1 MALNVR
7 RLKPPIGAIAAAL
20 LTALWATM
28 VVARAGSGGQ
38 SPGAGNQVQRPVEGI
53 IVPTRQ
59 PSPVPGPTPQQ
70 PAVPPSPDAAQPPE
84 PGGYIGDAACLD
96 CHDDQKKG
104 YAGTMHG
111 RPEHPRSPA
120 ANHGC
125 ESCHGPAAKHAEE
138 PDVPG
143 LIRVFTKIPPRE
155 ASETCMTCHARDQHA
170 MWDGSS
176 HDARN
181 MSCVTCHSVHAFKS
195 ERAQLKTTQEL
206 ETCATCHRD
215 KIAKLDRSGHM
226 PVREGKMQCS
236 TCHNPHGSSNI
247 RMLRRGDSIGE
258 ACTSCHADKRGPF
271 LWEHAPTRDGCT
283 TCHDPHG
290 SSNERMLIAKPP
302 ILCQR
307 CHVMTRHPST
317 IYDGALIGSGA
328 TPSVRIFARS
338 CVTCHSTIHG
348 SNHPSGQRFI
358 R

>member
-1 MALNVR
+1 MLPRVR
-7 RLKPPIGAIAAAL
+7 LRVPWQVLASMLVAAF
-20 LTALWATM
+20 WATV
-28 VVARAGSGGQ
+28 VVARAAPPKAQTPQ
-38 SPGAGNQVQRPVEGI
+38 STAG
-53 IVPTRQ
+53 Q
-59 PSPVPGPTPQQ
+59 PSVQSGF
-70 PAVPPSPDAAQPPE
+70 VGE
-84 PGGYIGDAACLD
+84 AACLE
-96 CHDDQKKG
+96 CHSDMTKG
-104 YAGTMHG
+104 YRDTVHG
-111 RPEHPRSPA
+111 RPEHLRTPA
-120 ANHGC
+120 ANQGC
-125 ESCHGPAAKHAEE
+125 ESCHGPGAKHVED
-138 PDVPG
+138 PSVPG
-143 LIRVFTKIPPRE
+143 SIRAFPKIPPRE

-170 MWDGSS
+170 LWDGST

-195 ERAQLKTTQEL
+195 GRAQLKTTGEL
-206 ETCATCHRD
+206 QTCATCHRD

-236 TCHNPHGSSNI
+236 TCHNPHGSTNV
-247 RMLRRGDSIGE
+247 RMLRRGDSLAE
-258 ACTSCHADKRGPF
+258 ACTVCHADKRGPF

-290 SSNERMLIAKPP
+290 SSNERMLVAKPP

-338 CVTCHSTIHG
+338 CVTCHSAIHG
-348 SNHPSGQRFI
+348 SNHPSGQRYI